1 MLSVHPSRKTAL
13 ITPDLMQTKPTVP
26 AKEYVDGFGN
36 IGHVIHA
43 TAGMMTDGGWI
54 IGQIAFFAQR
64 RPRRSIG
71 AQPFRQFLPTY
82 QDQHN
87 TGVTIDVDSLIAPR

>member
-54 IGQIAFFAQR
+54 IGQIAVCPATSSEEY
-64 RPRRSIG
+64 RSTT
-71 AQPFRQFLPTY
+71 LPTVSS
-82 QDQHN
+82 HVSGS
-87 TGVTIDVDSLIAPR
+87 T

>member
-54 IGQIAFFAQR
+54 IGQIAVRPATSSEDYSEHNLSDSFCTRIRINITR
-64 RPRRSIG
+64 RYYGR
-71 AQPFRQFLPTY
+71 
-82 QDQHN
+82 
-87 TGVTIDVDSLIAPR
+87 